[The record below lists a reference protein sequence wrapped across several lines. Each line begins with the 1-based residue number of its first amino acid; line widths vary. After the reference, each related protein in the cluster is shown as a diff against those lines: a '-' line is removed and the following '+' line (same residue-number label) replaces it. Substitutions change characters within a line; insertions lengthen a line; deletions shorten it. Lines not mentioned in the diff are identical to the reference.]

1 MKYRH
6 FLTLPI
12 GICLLSCAYFNT
24 FYNAEQYFK
33 KAEKIRLEKAG
44 ETIPI
49 SAIDFYS
56 KVIEKS
62 RLVLEEYP
70 DTRYR
75 KNALLLIGKAHF
87 HRQEYRLAEATF
99 QQFTDEFGETYLFE
113 KGYWQ
118 AMVKWKQGKSQA
130 ALEALTSNLEEPLSK
145 DQKAEVHL
153 SIAEILLELNE
164 DKLALENL
172 LKGAELTSD
181 ADQRG
186 QIYYRISVLAFDKKD
201 YELALSANKNVIRY
215 SLSKKR
221 IEEANLQIV
230 RIHRLLGNWDVV
242 MSEIKSILVDDRFT
256 RIHGNLELELV
267 RLYQMQGKNDMAKNR
282 LESIIKDYAR
292 SGNSAEAYYM
302 LGEIAMNE
310 DWDLDEA
317 EKQFSQVTSEYQKSQ
332 YTPTA
337 NLRVKQI
344 KSYKDSQTSI
354 ATLLENFVNTQ
365 TDSLNSDSSAA
376 NEVNAADLSPN
387 YESLANH
394 YYNMGE
400 LVAFHFN
407 RPAEAIPHF
416 MKIIDSLPTTGQ
428 YAKALFTAAYLA
440 AQQDDTTKAIT
451 LRDTLLDKFP
461 RSEFADYMRVRYGM
475 DNLDG
480 SSNQLFRQGEL
491 GWQSDPEGAL
501 EIFKQILNDDKSSNV
516 AARSAM
522 FLAVM
527 YDNHFALADSAIYY
541 YDWLQN
547 HKPESEQAQ
556 ATINRYEELQQMISM
571 INQVDT
577 MGVQDSSAE
586 IFAEPEVI
594 VEVDNQVDTM
604 NIIATGTE
612 IIVKPEESVDVD
624 NKETVEDTTIEN

>member
-1 MKYRH
+1 M
-6 FLTLPI
+6 
-12 GICLLSCAYFNT
+12 GIYVLSCAYFNT

-33 KAEKIRLEKAG
+33 IAEKIRLEKAG
-44 ETIPI
+44 ETIPV
-49 SAIDFYS
+49 SAVDSYL

-87 HRQEYRLAEATF
+87 YRQEYRLAESTF
-99 QQFTDEFGETYLFE
+99 QQFADEFGETHPFE
-113 KGYWQ
+113 KVYWQ

-130 ALEALTSNLEEPLSK
+130 ALETLTSNLVESLSN
-145 DQKAEVHL
+145 DQKAKVHL
-153 SIAEILLELNE
+153 SISEILLELNE
-164 DKLALENL
+164 DKSALENL
-172 LKGAELTSD
+172 LNGAELTSD

-201 YELALSANKNVIRY
+201 YELALSANKSVIRY

-242 MSEIKSILVDDRFT
+242 MSEIKSILIDDRFT

-292 SGNSAEAYYM
+292 SRNSAEAYFL

-310 DWDLDEA
+310 DWDLDDA
-317 EKQFSQVTSEYQKSQ
+317 DKKFSQVSKEYQRSQ

-354 ATLLENFVNTQ
+354 AALSETFSNTQ
-365 TDSLNSDSSAA
+365 TDSTNSDSSTA
-376 NEVNAADLSPN
+376 NEVQTADLLPN

-400 LVAFHFN
+400 LEAFHFN
-407 RPAEAIPHF
+407 RPAESISRF
-416 MKIIDSLPTTGQ
+416 MNIIDSLPNTEQ
-428 YAKALFTAAYLA
+428 YAKALFTAAYLTME
-440 AQQDDTTKAIT
+440 QDDTTKAIA

-461 RSEFADYMRVRYGM
+461 RSEFADYMRVHYGM

-501 EIFKQILNDDKSSNV
+501 DTFKQILRQDKSSDV

-522 FLAVM
+522 FIAVM
-527 YDNHFALADSAIYY
+527 YDRHFSQADSANYY
-541 YDWLQN
+541 YEWLQS
-547 HKPESEQAQ
+547 HKPKSEQAQ
-556 ATINRYEELQQMISM
+556 ATINRYEELQQMLSM
-571 INQVDT
+571 MNQVDT
-577 MGVQDSSAE
+577 LEVQDSSE
-586 IFAEPEVI
+586 IIIEPEKI
-594 VEVDNQVDTM
+594 DIVDNQVDSM
-604 NIIATGTE
+604 NIIAEGTE
-612 IIVKPEESVDVD
+612 IIAKPEESVNVD
-624 NKETVEDTTIEN
+624 NNETVKDTIIEN

>member
-1 MKYRH
+1 
-6 FLTLPI
+6 LTI
-12 GICLLSCAYFNT
+12 GIHLLSCAYFNT

-33 KAEKIRLEKAG
+33 RAEKIRLEKAG
-44 ETIPI
+44 ETIPV
-49 SAIDFYS
+49 SAIDSYS

-62 RLVLEEYP
+62 RRVLEEYP

-87 HRQEYRLAEATF
+87 YRQEYRLAEATF
-99 QQFTDEFGETYLFE
+99 QQFEDEFGDTHPFE

-130 ALEALTSNLEEPLSK
+130 ALETLKSNLVESLSN
-145 DQKAEVHL
+145 DQKAKVYL
-153 SIAEILLELNE
+153 SISEILLELNE
-164 DKLALENL
+164 DKSALENL
-172 LKGAELTSD
+172 LNGAELTSD

-186 QIYYRISVLAFDKKD
+186 QIYYRISVLAFDKKN

-242 MSEIKSILVDDRFT
+242 MSEIKSILIDDRFT

-267 RLYQMQGKNDMAKNR
+267 RLYQMQEKNDMAKNR

-292 SGNSAEAYYM
+292 TRNSAEAYFL

-317 EKQFSQVTSEYQKSQ
+317 DKKFSQVSKEYQKSQ

-354 ATLLENFVNTQ
+354 AALSETFSIAQ
-365 TDSLNSDSSAA
+365 TDSTNGDSSTG
-376 NEVNAADLSPN
+376 NEVQIADLSPN

-400 LVAFHFN
+400 LEAFHFN
-407 RPAEAIPHF
+407 RPAESISHF
-416 MKIIDSLPTTGQ
+416 MNIIDSLPNTEQ
-428 YAKALFTAAYLA
+428 YAKALFTAAYLTME
-440 AQQDDTTKAIT
+440 QDDTTKAIA

-461 RSEFADYMRVRYGM
+461 RSEFADYMRVHYGM

-480 SSNQLFRQGEL
+480 TSNQLFRQGEL
-491 GWQSDPEGAL
+491 GWQSHSDEDAL
-501 EIFKQILNDDKSSNV
+501 DTFKQILRQDKSSDV

-522 FLAVM
+522 FIAVM
-527 YDNHFALADSAIYY
+527 YDRHFAQADSANYY
-541 YDWLQN
+541 YEWLQSN
-547 HKPESEQAQ
+547 KSESEQAQ
-556 ATINRYEELQQMISM
+556 ATINRYEELQQMLSM
-571 INQVDT
+571 MNQVDT
-577 MGVQDSSAE
+577 LEVQDSSEIIIEPAE
-586 IFAEPEVI
+586 
-594 VEVDNQVDTM
+594 VEIVDNQADTM
-604 NIIATGTE
+604 NAIAGETE
-612 IIVKPEESVDVD
+612 IIAKPEESVDVN
-624 NKETVEDTTIEN
+624 NKETVEDTIIEN

>member
-6 FLTLPI
+6 FVAFPL
-12 GICLLSCAYFNT
+12 GFCLLSCAYFNT

-44 ETIPI
+44 ETIPV
-49 SAIDFYS
+49 SAIDSYS
-56 KVIEKS
+56 KVIDKS
-62 RLVLEEYP
+62 RLVLEKYP

-75 KNALLLIGKAHF
+75 KDALLLIGKAHF
-87 HRQEYRLAEATF
+87 YRQEYRLAEATF
-99 QQFTDEFGETYLFE
+99 QQFADEFGETYPFE
-113 KGYWQ
+113 RGYWQ

-130 ALEALTSNLEEPLSK
+130 ALEALTTNLDESLSK
-145 DQKAEVHL
+145 DQKAEMHL
-153 SIAEILLELNE
+153 SISEIQLELNE

-186 QIYYRISVLAFDKKD
+186 QIYYRISILAFDKKD

-215 SLSKKR
+215 SVSKKR

-282 LESIIKDYAR
+282 LESIIKDYPR

-310 DWDLDEA
+310 DWDLDDA
-317 EKQFSQVTSEYQKSQ
+317 EKQFSQVTREYRKSQ

-344 KSYKDSQTSI
+344 KSYKDSQISI
-354 ATLLENFVNTQ
+354 ATLLETFVNTQ
-365 TDSLNSDSSAA
+365 IDSINNDSSAV
-376 NEVNAADLSPN
+376 NEVQTADLSPN

-407 RPAEAIPHF
+407 RPTEAIPYF
-416 MKIIDSLPTTGQ
+416 MNIIDSLPTTGQ

-440 AQQDDTTKAIT
+440 AQQDDTTMAIT
-451 LRDTLLDKFP
+451 LRDKLLNKYP
-461 RSEFADYMRVRYGM
+461 RSEFAEYMRTRYGM

-491 GWQSDPEGAL
+491 EWQSDPDGAM
-501 EIFKQILNDDKSSNV
+501 EIFKQILHQDEASDV

-527 YDNHFALADSAIYY
+527 YDRHFSQADSAIYY
-541 YDWLQN
+541 YDWLQS
-547 HKPESEQAQ
+547 HKPESEQAL

-577 MGVQDSSAE
+577 KDVPDNGAE
-586 IFAEPEVI
+586 IIAVPEDP
-594 VEVDNQVDTM
+594 VEVDNQE
-604 NIIATGTE
+604 A
-612 IIVKPEESVDVD
+612 
-624 NKETVEDTTIEN
+624 VEDTTIEN

>member
-1 MKYRH
+1 MKYRQL
-6 FLTLPI
+6 FILTI
-12 GICLLSCAYFNT
+12 GIYLLSCAYFNT

-33 KAEKIRLEKAG
+33 RAEKIRLEKAG
-44 ETIPI
+44 ETIPV
-49 SAIDFYS
+49 SAVDSYS

-87 HRQEYRLAEATF
+87 YRQEYRLAEATF
-99 QQFTDEFGETYLFE
+99 QQFADEFGETHPFE
-113 KGYWQ
+113 KVYWQ

-130 ALEALTSNLEEPLSK
+130 ALETLTSNLVESLSN
-145 DQKAEVHL
+145 DQKAKVHL
-153 SIAEILLELNE
+153 SISEILLELNE
-164 DKLALENL
+164 DKSALENL
-172 LKGAELTSD
+172 LNGAELTSD

-282 LESIIKDYAR
+282 LESIIKDYPR

-310 DWDLDEA
+310 DWDLDDA
-317 EKQFSQVTSEYQKSQ
+317 EKQFSQVTREYRKSQ

-344 KSYKDSQTSI
+344 KSYKDSQISI
-354 ATLLENFVNTQ
+354 ATLLETFVNTQ
-365 TDSLNSDSSAA
+365 TDSINNDSSAV
-376 NEVNAADLSPN
+376 NEVQTAELSPN

-407 RPAEAIPHF
+407 RHTEAIPYF
-416 MKIIDSLPTTGQ
+416 MNIIDSLPTTGQ

-440 AQQDDTTKAIT
+440 AQQDDTTMAIT
-451 LRDTLLDKFP
+451 LRDKLLNKYP
-461 RSEFADYMRVRYGM
+461 RSEFAEYMRVRYGM
-475 DNLDG
+475 DTLDG

-491 GWQSDPEGAL
+491 EWQSDPDGAL
-501 EIFKQILNDDKSSNV
+501 EIFKQILHQDESSDV

-527 YDNHFALADSAIYY
+527 YDRHFAQADSAIYY
-541 YDWLQN
+541 YDWLQS
-547 HKPESEQAQ
+547 HKPESEQAL

-577 MGVQDSSAE
+577 KDVPDNGAE
-586 IFAEPEVI
+586 IISVPEEP
-594 VEVDNQVDTM
+594 VEVDNQE
-604 NIIATGTE
+604 A
-612 IIVKPEESVDVD
+612 
-624 NKETVEDTTIEN
+624 VEDTTIEN

>member
-1 MKYRH
+1 M
-6 FLTLPI
+6 TI
-12 GICLLSCAYFNT
+12 GIHLLSCAYFNT

-33 KAEKIRLEKAG
+33 RAEKIRLEKAG
-44 ETIPI
+44 ETIPV
-49 SAIDFYS
+49 SAVDSYL

-87 HRQEYRLAEATF
+87 YRQEYRLAEATF
-99 QQFTDEFGETYLFE
+99 QQFADEFGETHPFE
-113 KGYWQ
+113 KVYWQ

-130 ALEALTSNLEEPLSK
+130 ALETLTSNLVKSLSN
-145 DQKAEVHL
+145 DQKAKVHL
-153 SIAEILLELNE
+153 SISEILLELNE
-164 DKLALENL
+164 DKSALENL
-172 LKGAELTSD
+172 LNGAELTSD

-201 YELALSANKNVIRY
+201 YELALSANKSVIRY

-230 RIHRLLGNWDVV
+230 RIHRLLGNWDIV
-242 MSEIKSILVDDRFT
+242 MSEIKSILIDDRFT

-292 SGNSAEAYYM
+292 SRNSAEAYFL

-310 DWDLDEA
+310 DWDLDDA
-317 EKQFSQVTSEYQKSQ
+317 DKKFSQVSKEYQKSQ

-354 ATLLENFVNTQ
+354 ATLLETFSNTQ
-365 TDSLNSDSSAA
+365 TDSTNSDSITA
-376 NEVNAADLSPN
+376 NEVQTADLLPN

-400 LVAFHFN
+400 LEAFHFN
-407 RPAEAIPHF
+407 RPAESISRF
-416 MKIIDSLPTTGQ
+416 MNIIDSLPNTEQ
-428 YAKALFTAAYLA
+428 YAKALFTAAYLTME
-440 AQQDDTTKAIT
+440 QDDTTKAIA

-461 RSEFADYMRVRYGM
+461 RSEFADYMRVHYGM

-491 GWQSDPEGAL
+491 GWQSDPEGA
-501 EIFKQILNDDKSSNV
+501 IDTFKQILRQDKSSDV

-522 FLAVM
+522 FIAVM
-527 YDNHFALADSAIYY
+527 YDRHFSQADSANYY
-541 YDWLQN
+541 YEWLQS
-547 HKPESEQAQ
+547 HKPKSEQAQ
-556 ATINRYEELQQMISM
+556 ATINRYEELQQMLSM
-571 INQVDT
+571 MNQVDT
-577 MGVQDSSAE
+577 LEVQDSSE
-586 IFAEPEVI
+586 IIIEPEEI
-594 VEVDNQVDTM
+594 EIVDNQVDTM
-604 NIIATGTE
+604 NVIAGGTE
-612 IIVKPEESVDVD
+612 TTEKPEKSVDVD
-624 NKETVEDTTIEN
+624 NIETVEDTIIEN

>member
-6 FLTLPI
+6 FVAFPL
-12 GICLLSCAYFNT
+12 GFCLLSCAYFNT

-33 KAEKIRLEKAG
+33 KAENIRLEKAG
-44 ETIPI
+44 ETIPV
-49 SAIDFYS
+49 SAIDSYS
-56 KVIEKS
+56 KVIDKS
-62 RLVLEEYP
+62 RLVLEKYP

-75 KNALLLIGKAHF
+75 KDALLLIGKAHF
-87 HRQEYRLAEATF
+87 YRQEYRLAEATF
-99 QQFTDEFGETYLFE
+99 QQFADEFGKTYPFE
-113 KGYWQ
+113 SGYWQ

-130 ALEALTSNLEEPLSK
+130 ALEALTTNLDESLSK
-145 DQKAEVHL
+145 DQKAEMHL
-153 SIAEILLELNE
+153 SISEIQLELNE

-186 QIYYRISVLAFDKKD
+186 QIYYRISILAFDKKD
-201 YELALSANKNVIRY
+201 YELELSANKNVNSY
-215 SLSKKR
+215 SVSKKR

-282 LESIIKDYAR
+282 LESIIKDYPR

-302 LGEIAMNE
+302 LGEFAMNE
-310 DWDLDEA
+310 DWDLEDA
-317 EKQFSQVTSEYQKSQ
+317 EKQFSQVTREYRKSQ

-344 KSYKDSQTSI
+344 KSYKDSQISV
-354 ATLLENFVNTQ
+354 ATLLETFVNTL
-365 TDSLNSDSSAA
+365 TDSINNHSSAVD
-376 NEVNAADLSPN
+376 EIQTPDLSPN

-407 RPAEAIPHF
+407 HPTEAIPYF
-416 MKIIDSLPTTGQ
+416 MNIIDSLPTTGQ

-440 AQQDDTTKAIT
+440 AQQDDTTMAIT
-451 LRDTLLDKFP
+451 LRDKLLNKYP
-461 RSEFADYMRVRYGM
+461 RSEFAEYMRERYGM

-491 GWQSDPEGAL
+491 DWQSDPGGSL
-501 EIFKQILNDDKSSNV
+501 EIFKHILHQDESSDV

-527 YDNHFALADSAIYY
+527 YDRHFSQADSAIYY
-541 YDWLQN
+541 YDWQQS
-547 HKPESEQAQ
+547 HKPQSEQAL
-556 ATINRYEELQQMISM
+556 ATINRYEELQKMISM

-577 MGVQDSSAE
+577 KDVPDNEAE
-586 IFAEPEVI
+586 IIELPDDP
-594 VEVDNQVDTM
+594 VEADNQE
-604 NIIATGTE
+604 A
-612 IIVKPEESVDVD
+612 
-624 NKETVEDTTIEN
+624 VEDTTIEN

>member
-1 MKYRH
+1 M
-6 FLTLPI
+6 TI
-12 GICLLSCAYFNT
+12 GIYLLSCAYFNT

-33 KAEKIRLEKAG
+33 RAEKIRLEKAG
-44 ETIPI
+44 ETIPV
-49 SAIDFYS
+49 SAVDSYL

-87 HRQEYRLAEATF
+87 YRQEYRLAEATF
-99 QQFTDEFGETYLFE
+99 QQFADEFGETHPFE
-113 KGYWQ
+113 KVYWQ

-130 ALEALTSNLEEPLSK
+130 ALETLTSNLVESLSN
-145 DQKAEVHL
+145 DQKAKVHL
-153 SIAEILLELNE
+153 SISEILLELNE
-164 DKLALENL
+164 DKSALENL
-172 LKGAELTSD
+172 LNGAELTSD

-242 MSEIKSILVDDRFT
+242 MSEIKSILIDDRFT

-292 SGNSAEAYYM
+292 SRNSAEAYFL

-310 DWDLDEA
+310 DWDLEDA
-317 EKQFSQVTSEYQKSQ
+317 DKKFSQVSKEYQKSQ

-354 ATLLENFVNTQ
+354 GTLLETFSNTQ
-365 TDSLNSDSSAA
+365 TDSTNSDSSTA
-376 NEVNAADLSPN
+376 NEVQTADLLPN

-400 LVAFHFN
+400 LEAFHFN
-407 RPAEAIPHF
+407 RPAESISRF
-416 MKIIDSLPTTGQ
+416 MNIIDSLPNTEQ
-428 YAKALFTAAYLA
+428 YAKALFTAAYLTME
-440 AQQDDTTKAIT
+440 QDDTTKAIA

-461 RSEFADYMRVRYGM
+461 RSEFADYMRVHYGM

-501 EIFKQILNDDKSSNV
+501 DTFKQILRQDKSSDV

-522 FLAVM
+522 FIAVM
-527 YDNHFALADSAIYY
+527 YDRHFAQADSANYY
-541 YDWLQN
+541 YEWLQS
-547 HKPESEQAQ
+547 HKPKSEQAQ
-556 ATINRYEELQQMISM
+556 ATINRYEELQQMLSM
-571 INQVDT
+571 MNQVDT
-577 MGVQDSSAE
+577 LEVQDSSE
-586 IFAEPEVI
+586 IIIEPEEI
-594 VEVDNQVDTM
+594 EIVDNQVDTM
-604 NIIATGTE
+604 NVIVGETE
-612 IIVKPEESVDVD
+612 IIAKPEESVDVD
-624 NKETVEDTTIEN
+624 NKETVEDTIIEN

>member
-6 FLTLPI
+6 FVAFPL
-12 GICLLSCAYFNT
+12 GFCLLSCAYFNT

-44 ETIPI
+44 ETIPV
-49 SAIDFYS
+49 SAIDSYS
-56 KVIEKS
+56 KVIDKS
-62 RLVLEEYP
+62 RLVLEKYP

-75 KNALLLIGKAHF
+75 KDALLLIGKAHF
-87 HRQEYRLAEATF
+87 YRQEYRLAEATF
-99 QQFTDEFGETYLFE
+99 QQFADEFGESYLFE
-113 KGYWQ
+113 RGYWQ

-130 ALEALTSNLEEPLSK
+130 ALEALTTNLDESLSK
-145 DQKAEVHL
+145 DQKAEMHL
-153 SIAEILLELNE
+153 SISEIQLELNE

-186 QIYYRISVLAFDKKD
+186 QIYYRISILAFDKKD
-201 YELALSANKNVIRY
+201 YELALGANKNVIRY
-215 SLSKKR
+215 SVSKKR

-282 LESIIKDYAR
+282 LESIIKDYPR

-302 LGEIAMNE
+302 LGEIAMDE
-310 DWDLDEA
+310 DWDFEHA
-317 EKQFSQVTSEYQKSQ
+317 EKQFSQVTREYRKSQ

-344 KSYKDSQTSI
+344 KSYKDSQISI
-354 ATLLENFVNTQ
+354 ATLLETFVNTH
-365 TDSLNSDSSAA
+365 TDSILNDSSAVD
-376 NEVNAADLSPN
+376 EVQTADLSSN

-394 YYNMGE
+394 YYNIGE

-407 RPAEAIPHF
+407 RPTEAIPYF
-416 MKIIDSLPTTGQ
+416 MNIIDSLPTTGQ

-440 AQQDDTTKAIT
+440 AQQDDTTMAIT
-451 LRDTLLDKFP
+451 LRDKLLNKYP
-461 RSEFADYMRVRYGM
+461 RSEFAEYMRTRYGM

-491 GWQSDPEGAL
+491 EWQSDPDGAL
-501 EIFKQILNDDKSSNV
+501 EIFKQILHQDERSDV

-527 YDNHFALADSAIYY
+527 YDRHFSHADSAIYY
-541 YDWLQN
+541 YDWLQS
-547 HKPESEQAQ
+547 HKPESEQAL
-556 ATINRYEELQQMISM
+556 ATINRYEELQQMISI

-577 MGVQDSSAE
+577 KDVPDNGVENIAVPVD
-586 IFAEPEVI
+586 P
-594 VEVDNQVDTM
+594 VELNNQ
-604 NIIATGTE
+604 
-612 IIVKPEESVDVD
+612 
-624 NKETVEDTTIEN
+624 ETVEDTTIEN

>member
-1 MKYRH
+1 
-6 FLTLPI
+6 LTI
-12 GICLLSCAYFNT
+12 GIYLLSCAYFNT

-33 KAEKIRLEKAG
+33 RAEKIRLEKAG
-44 ETIPI
+44 ETIPV
-49 SAIDFYS
+49 SAVDSYS

-87 HRQEYRLAEATF
+87 YRQEYRLAESTF
-99 QQFTDEFGETYLFE
+99 QQFADEFGETHPFE
-113 KGYWQ
+113 KVYWQ

-130 ALEALTSNLEEPLSK
+130 ALETLTSNLVESLSN
-145 DQKAEVHL
+145 DQKAKVHL
-153 SIAEILLELNE
+153 SISEILLELNE
-164 DKLALENL
+164 DKSALENL
-172 LKGAELTSD
+172 LNGAELTSD

-242 MSEIKSILVDDRFT
+242 MSEIKSILIDDRFT

-292 SGNSAEAYYM
+292 SRNSAEAYFL

-310 DWDLDEA
+310 DWDLDDA
-317 EKQFSQVTSEYQKSQ
+317 DKKFSQVSKEYQKSQ

-354 ATLLENFVNTQ
+354 GTLLETFSNTQ
-365 TDSLNSDSSAA
+365 TDSTNSDSSTA
-376 NEVNAADLSPN
+376 NEVQTADLLPN

-400 LVAFHFN
+400 LEAFHFN
-407 RPAEAIPHF
+407 RPAESISRF
-416 MKIIDSLPTTGQ
+416 MNIIDSLPNTEQ
-428 YAKALFTAAYLA
+428 YAKALFTAAYLTME
-440 AQQDDTTKAIT
+440 QDDTTKAIA

-461 RSEFADYMRVRYGM
+461 RSEFADYMRVHYGM

-491 GWQSDPEGAL
+491 GWQSDPEGA
-501 EIFKQILNDDKSSNV
+501 IDTFKQILRQDKSSDV

-522 FLAVM
+522 FIAVM
-527 YDNHFALADSAIYY
+527 YDRHFSQADSANYY
-541 YDWLQN
+541 YEWLQS
-547 HKPESEQAQ
+547 HKPKSEQAQ
-556 ATINRYEELQQMISM
+556 ATINRYEELQQMLSM
-571 INQVDT
+571 MNQVDT
-577 MGVQDSSAE
+577 LEVQDSSE
-586 IFAEPEVI
+586 IIIEPEEI
-594 VEVDNQVDTM
+594 EIVDNQVDTM
-604 NIIATGTE
+604 NIIAGGTE
-612 IIVKPEESVDVD
+612 TTEKPEESVDVD
-624 NKETVEDTTIEN
+624 NIETVEDTIIEN

>member
-6 FLTLPI
+6 IVAFPL
-12 GICLLSCAYFNT
+12 GFCLLSCAYFNT

-44 ETIPI
+44 ETIPV
-49 SAIDFYS
+49 SAIDSYS
-56 KVIEKS
+56 KVIDKS
-62 RLVLEEYP
+62 RLVLEKYP

-75 KNALLLIGKAHF
+75 KDALLLIGKAHF
-87 HRQEYRLAEATF
+87 YRQEYRLAEATF
-99 QQFTDEFGETYLFE
+99 QQFADEFGESYLFE
-113 KGYWQ
+113 RGYWQ

-130 ALEALTSNLEEPLSK
+130 ALEALTTNLDESLSK
-145 DQKAEVHL
+145 DQKAEMHL
-153 SIAEILLELNE
+153 SISEIQLELNE

-186 QIYYRISVLAFDKKD
+186 QIYYRISILAFDKKD
-201 YELALSANKNVIRY
+201 YELALGANKNVIRY
-215 SLSKKR
+215 SVSKKR

-282 LESIIKDYAR
+282 LESIIKDYPR

-302 LGEIAMNE
+302 LGEIAMDE
-310 DWDLDEA
+310 DWDFEHA
-317 EKQFSQVTSEYQKSQ
+317 EKQFSQVTREYRKSQ

-344 KSYKDSQTSI
+344 KSYKDSQISI
-354 ATLLENFVNTQ
+354 ATLLETFVNTH
-365 TDSLNSDSSAA
+365 TDSILNDSSAVD
-376 NEVNAADLSPN
+376 EVQTADLSSN

-394 YYNMGE
+394 YYNIGE

-407 RPAEAIPHF
+407 RPTEAIPYF
-416 MKIIDSLPTTGQ
+416 MNIIDSLPTTGQ

-440 AQQDDTTKAIT
+440 AQQDDTTMAIT
-451 LRDTLLDKFP
+451 LRDKLLNKYP
-461 RSEFADYMRVRYGM
+461 RSEFAEYMRARYGM

-491 GWQSDPEGAL
+491 EWQSDPDGAL
-501 EIFKQILNDDKSSNV
+501 EIFKQILHQDERSDV

-527 YDNHFALADSAIYY
+527 YDRHFSHADSAIYY
-541 YDWLQN
+541 YDWLQS
-547 HKPESEQAQ
+547 HKPESEQAL
-556 ATINRYEELQQMISM
+556 ATINRYEELQQMISI

-577 MGVQDSSAE
+577 KDTPDNGVE
-586 IFAEPEVI
+586 NITVPEDP
-594 VEVDNQVDTM
+594 VELDNQ
-604 NIIATGTE
+604 
-612 IIVKPEESVDVD
+612 
-624 NKETVEDTTIEN
+624 ETVEDTTIEN